1 MSKPRKV
8 LVLGSGALKIGE
20 AGEFDY
26 SGSQA
31 LRALKEENISTI
43 LVNPNIATNQTS
55 EGLADK
61 IYFFPVTPFY
71 VEQIIEETTPDAILL
86 SCGGQTALNCGLA
99 LADNGILKH
108 HGIEVLGTPIEVIRN
123 TEDRELFKSELLKIG
138 VLTPF
143 SLPCKTANEIREAVK
158 YLNYPFMLRGSFSL
172 GGRGS
177 AIVKTEEELE
187 EILLTAFSAFSPETQ
202 ILVEECL
209 VGWKEIEWEIIIDK
223 DKNCAAICN
232 MENMDPMGVHTG
244 ESIVVTPSQTLNNQE
259 YHFLRK
265 IALDTI
271 KHLGIVGECN
281 IQFALNPK
289 NHLDYKVIEVNARL
303 SRSSALASK
312 ATGYPLAWVSTKL
325 SLGYRLDEVRNEVT
339 KTTKAFFEPAL
350 DYCVVKIPRWDLE
363 KFPRATYDIGSSM
376 KSIGEVMAVGRNF
389 PEALQKAL
397 RMLQIGVDG
406 LDERSYRSEKEIED
420 LIKTPNPYRIFAI
433 ADALRRDIPIQTIND
448 WSGINLWFIY
458 QINGI
463 IRKENWIDENW
474 EQDLFSL
481 KLLGFSDKSISKL
494 ISETEEDIR
503 KIREIKGIYPVRR
516 QIDTMAAE
524 WPSLT
529 NYLYFSYDSK
539 IDEAL
544 KPTKAKPVK
553 PSILVLGSGV
563 YHIGSSVEFD
573 WCCVT
578 ALKTCRNLGYRT
590 IMLNNNPETVS
601 TDFDVC
607 DCLIFD
613 EINLENILAINKLEK
628 LKGVIISVGGQTANN
643 LALDLEKEGIP
654 ILGTSAKSID
664 IAEDRDKFSSL
675 CDTLGIDQPRWAK
688 YTSEN
693 DMKSLVGTL
702 NFPLLVRPSYVLS
715 GSAMQVVNNESELK
729 NFIEKAVIVS
739 PKHPVVISEF
749 ERNSKEIEVDAVANQ
764 GKICVYSIAEHV
776 ENAGVHSGDST
787 MIIPPQRIYLETLKK
802 IKDVTKKLARALN
815 ITGPFNIQFLA
826 RNNEIKV
833 IECNLR
839 ASRSFPF
846 TSKANGDINFIE
858 EATLAM
864 LGRTSNWV
872 EHNPCLDL
880 DRVCVKAPQFS
891 FSRITG
897 ADPTLGVEMMS
908 TGEVG
913 CFGMNVHEALLKAMI
928 ATGFVIPTKGV
939 LLSIGGTTNKEEFL
953 ESANILVKIGLKL
966 FGTAG
971 TFTFFNNLG
980 INIEKVFKQSE
991 EGNPSVVDLM
1001 LLGEVDLVI
1010 NIPSNENN
1018 YQESKDGYKIRRKAI
1033 DLNIPLITNQQL
1045 IILLIKAMSIEL

>member
-1 MSKPRKV
+1 MSKPNRV

-31 LRALKEENISTI
+31 LRALKEENIYTI

-61 IYFFPVTPFY
+61 IYFLPVTPFY
-71 VEQIIEETTPDAILL
+71 VEQVIKETRPDAILL
-86 SCGGQTALNCGLA
+86 SCGGQTALNCGLE
-99 LADNGILKH
+99 LADKGILEQ
-108 HGIEVLGTPIEVIRN
+108 HGVQVLGTPINVIRN
-123 TEDRELFKSELLKIG
+123 TEDRELFKAELFKIG
-138 VLTPF
+138 IITPF

-187 EILLTAFSAFSPETQ
+187 EILLTAFSVFSPEIQ

-209 VGWKEIEWEIIIDK
+209 EGWKEIEWEIIIDK

-271 KHLGIVGECN
+271 THLGIVGECN
-281 IQFALNPK
+281 IQFALNPN
-289 NHLDYKVIEVNARL
+289 NHMEYAVIEVNARL

-325 SLGYRLDEVRNEVT
+325 SLGYRLDEIKNEIT
-339 KTTKAFFEPAL
+339 GTTKAFFEPSL

-363 KFPRATYDIGSSM
+363 KFPRATHDIGSSM
-376 KSIGEVMAVGRNF
+376 KSIGEVMAIGKNF

-406 LDERSYRSEKEIED
+406 LEKRYYREGKEIED
-420 LIKTPNPYRIFAI
+420 LIKTPNPYRVFAI
-433 ADALRRDIPIQTIND
+433 ADGLRNGILPRVIKD
-448 WSGINLWFIY
+448 WSGIDLWFIH
-458 QINGI
+458 QIGKI
-463 IRKENWIDENW
+463 IEIEHICTNSWKTEI
-474 EQDLFSL
+474 LPL
-481 KLLGFSDKSISKL
+481 KLLGFGDGQIGKL
-494 ISETEEDIR
+494 IGESGDSVR
-503 KIREIKGIYPVRR
+503 KAREAKEIYPVRK

-524 WPSLT
+524 WPSPT

-539 IDEAL
+539 IDEVS
-544 KPTKAKPVK
+544 KSIKERPTV
-553 PSILVLGSGV
+553 LVLGSGV
-563 YHIGSSVEFD
+563 YRIGSSVEFD
-573 WCCVT
+573 WCCVN
-578 ALKTCRNLGYRT
+578 ALKTCRDLGYRT

-601 TDFDVC
+601 TDFNVC

-613 EINLENILAINKLEK
+613 EINMENIIAINRLEK
-628 LKGVIISVGGQTANN
+628 LKGVIISVGGQVANN
-643 LALDLEKEGIP
+643 LALEIEKEGIT
-654 ILGTSAKSID
+654 ILGTSAQSID

-675 CDTLGIDQPRWAK
+675 CDALGIGQPRWVK
-688 YTSEN
+688 YTGES
-693 DMKSLVGTL
+693 DMKSLVGAL
-702 NFPLLVRPSYVLS
+702 SFPLLVRPSYVLS
-715 GSAMQVVNNESELK
+715 GSAMQVVNSESELK
-729 NFIEKAVIVS
+729 KYVEKAVIVS

-749 ERNSKEIEVDAVANQ
+749 ERNSKEIEVDAVANK

-787 MIIPPQRIYLETLKK
+787 MIIPPQRVYLETLKK
-802 IKDVTKKLARALN
+802 IKDITKKLARALN

-846 TSKANGDINFIE
+846 TSKANGHINFIE

-864 LGRTSNWV
+864 LGRTSDWV

-913 CFGMNVHEALLKAMI
+913 CFGMDVHEALLKSMI

-939 LLSIGGTTNKEEFL
+939 LLSIGGTTNKKEFL
-953 ESANILVKIGLKL
+953 ESANILIKIGLKL

-980 INIEKVFKQSE
+980 INIEKIFKQSE